1 VAGADR
7 RAERHRAAG
16 TGPDDPQVR
25 RLVARIDELRA
36 RFSGGD
42 RRISA
47 GVRAAWDDDPAGL
60 SNAPAEQATTW
71 RDLTRYLDLARQR
84 THNKEQERA

>member
-1 VAGADR
+1 
-7 RAERHRAAG
+7 
-16 TGPDDPQVR
+16 VR
-25 RLVARIDELRA
+25 RLVARIDELGA

-60 SNAPAEQATTW
+60 SNTPAEQTTTW
-71 RDLTRYLDLARQR
+71 RELTRYLDLARQR
-84 THNKEQERA
+84 THTREQECA